1 MQYRIEF
8 DKRAVK
14 FISKQPKPQRE
25 RIFKAIYKL
34 PDIGDIK
41 AMQGYQN
48 TFRLRVG
55 DYRILYT
62 VDNDVLVVCVI
73 EVGNRGQI
81 YNRL

>member
-1 MQYRIEF
+1 MQYRIDF

-14 FISKQPKPQRE
+14 FIAKQPKPQRE

-62 VDNDVLVVCVI
+62 VDNDVLVIRVI
-73 EVGNRGQI
+73 EIGNRGDI
-81 YNRL
+81 YK

>member
-62 VDNDVLVVCVI
+62 VDNDVLVICVI